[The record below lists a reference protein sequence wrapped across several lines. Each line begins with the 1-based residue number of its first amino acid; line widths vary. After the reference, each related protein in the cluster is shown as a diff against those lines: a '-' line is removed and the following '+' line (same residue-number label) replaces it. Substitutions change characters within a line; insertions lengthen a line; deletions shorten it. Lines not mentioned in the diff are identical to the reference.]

1 MELVR
6 KIDKNKFLSIDY
18 GIYKLSED
26 QQKKFGNKY
35 AVTQGVYS
43 RQVIENTNEDELLS
57 NLKSYQYEGFFE
69 TEREALFHIK
79 LVEMSCR
86 VAKLVYSIEELQ
98 NDLLEITDTEYSN
111 WMDEFSTD
119 KKSDK

>member
-43 RQVIENTNEDELLS
+43 RQVIENINEDELLS
-57 NLKSYQYEGFFE
+57 DLKSYCYEGFFE
-69 TEREALFHIK
+69 TEREAILHIK
-79 LVEMSCR
+79 LIEMNCK
-86 VAKLVYSIEELQ
+86 VARLVKGIADIQ
-98 NDLLEITDTEYSN
+98 NTLLEVTDTSAD
-111 WMDEFSTD
+111 WMSEL
-119 KKSDK
+119 SDTNNENM